1 MASGS
6 SDPLQ
11 LIHEGRLRLTQ
22 VTAHVRTSP
31 FRAHTQALAMTF
43 GEVSCVVIAEPDDSL
58 RLADASWTADP
69 DLSPIDISD
78 REPWS
83 RALGK
88 PLMWSWSMTNQQGY
102 RDALQLELAQD
113 VDDPPVLIQLV
124 ALGSEIKVR
133 SVSADFI
140 PPPTPPGQS

>member
-1 MASGS
+1 MSSAT

-11 LIHEGRLRLTQ
+11 LVHQGRLRLTQ

-31 FRAHTQALAMTF
+31 FRAQTQALSMTF

-58 RLADASWTADP
+58 RLADASWTPDP
-69 DLSPIDISD
+69 DLSPIIVGDQ
-78 REPWS
+78 EPWS

-88 PLMWSWSMTNQQGY
+88 PLMWSWTMTNQQGY

-113 VDDPPVLIQLV
+113 VDDPPVLIQLL

-133 SVSADFI
+133 TVAADFI
-140 PPPTPPGQS
+140 PPPTLPAQR

>member
-1 MASGS
+1 MSSAT

-11 LIHEGRLRLTQ
+11 LVHEGRLRLTQ

-31 FRAHTQALAMTF
+31 FRAHTQALSMTF
-43 GEVSCVVIAEPDDSL
+43 GDVSCVVVAEPDDSL
-58 RLADASWTADP
+58 RLADASWTAHP
-69 DLSPIDISD
+69 DLSPIDVSNQ
-78 REPWS
+78 EPWS

-88 PLMWSWSMTNQQGY
+88 PLLWSWSMTNQQGY

-133 SVSADFI
+133 SVAADFCD
-140 PPPTPPGQS
+140 PM

>member
-1 MASGS
+1 MSSGS

-31 FRAHTQALAMTF
+31 FRAHTQALAMRF
-43 GEVSCVVIAEPDDSL
+43 GDASCVVIAEPDDSL
-58 RLADASWTADP
+58 RLADASWTPDA
-69 DLSPIDISD
+69 DLSPIIVSD
-78 REPWS
+78 QEPW
-83 RALGK
+83 RGALGK

-133 SVSADFI
+133 SVAADFV
-140 PPPTPPGQS
+140 PPPRPHQS